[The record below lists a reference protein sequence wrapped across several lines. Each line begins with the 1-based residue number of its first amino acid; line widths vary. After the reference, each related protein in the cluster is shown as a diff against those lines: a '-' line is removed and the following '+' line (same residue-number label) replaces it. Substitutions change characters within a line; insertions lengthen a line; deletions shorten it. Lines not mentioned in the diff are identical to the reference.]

1 MCSLR
6 STSIHRNGS
15 YSSANP
21 DKNIS
26 GEDVYESD
34 KNNTMGLTNLA
45 NSPPPVSPSTA
56 SPSGVPSFRSFEGA
70 QPFWEPDYP
79 SQRFRPDESTADV
92 SDDGCYTPPSQLFSP
107 PVSPNRIENQHTSF
121 GSASSAGLSINSVV
135 RKAPRPCSRESL
147 NLRSQDMA
155 SPSKDV
161 NERKKTTSFT
171 PVYKGFTFTPRANL
185 TAYGTFAD
193 RSRLQDASFGGV
205 YTLMSPGGGAS
216 QAAEQPDTDDT
227 GRPIPTNAVARRSS
241 QQTLGEESHFS
252 SEVEIHQCAG
262 VPLYASDEIPTMNEH
277 QAKSFEELETERGI
291 IEWNNTVFDERWLDP
306 PSPNL
311 AKTPNDQQPTTP
323 RKVTSR
329 GDHASFLHDLEST
342 SEKMDLSARFR
353 PDPSIWG
360 ARDKSTQPVKSLTEK
375 QAQQE

>member
-15 YSSANP
+15 CSSADP
-21 DKNIS
+21 DKNIP

-34 KNNTMGLTNLA
+34 KNNITGLKNLA
-45 NSPPPVSPSTA
+45 NSPSPVSPSTA

-79 SQRFRPDESTADV
+79 PQRFRPDESTADV

-107 PVSPNRIENQHTSF
+107 PVSPNRIDNQHTSF
-121 GSASSAGLSINSVV
+121 GSGSSTGLSINSKV
-135 RKAPRPCSRESL
+135 RKAPRPYNRDSL
-147 NLRSQDMA
+147 NLRSQGMV
-155 SPSKDV
+155 SPTQDV

-193 RSRLQDASFGGV
+193 RSRLQNASFGGV
-205 YTLMSPGGGAS
+205 YTLMSPSEGAS
-216 QAAEQPDTDDT
+216 QAAELPDTDDT
-227 GRPIPTNAVARRSS
+227 GQSIPNNAVARRSS

-262 VPLYASDEIPTMNEH
+262 VPLYASDDIPIMNEH

-311 AKTPNDQQPTTP
+311 SKTPNLQQPTTP
-323 RKVTSR
+323 RTVAGR

-342 SEKMDLSARFR
+342 SERMDLSARFR

-360 ARDKSTQPVKSLTEK
+360 ARDKNPQPAKSLTEK
-375 QAQQE
+375 QAQDE